1 MDVQHFLKQ
10 LQWAA
15 EIFEFER
22 NIKRAAS
29 QLRVRI
35 LANQHL
41 SLDLRTCMARIYAA
55 INYFHIDNNVS
66 IKVWESNFA
75 DRYENIAKICLMKG
89 DYKTMKACEDAAL
102 ECRRRASEIAETDKD
117 WAPVFLISPTLTVE
131 DAGFKKKKLKEIA
144 RKSNEG
150 YYINLIESLPVDK
163 EEKKRLLEDA
173 NIFEVEPLD
182 NNTDE

>member
-35 LANQHL
+35 LANQHI
-41 SLDLRTCMARIYAA
+41 SLDLRTCMARVYAA

-150 YYINLIESLPVDK
+150 YYINLIESLPVDRD
-163 EEKKRLLEDA
+163 EKKRLLEDA
-173 NIFEVEPLD
+173 NIFEVEPLND
-182 NNTDE
+182 NTDE